1 MMGGGTT
8 MLGIGSLMMLLVFGL
23 PVLLI
28 GGGVVGLA
36 ALLKRPTTPVAIAP
50 MQGVPASAPATTFA
64 RYCSHCGQ
72 GLQAEWMHCPR
83 CGAPIETERSV

>member
-1 MMGGGTT
+1 MGGGVM

-28 GGGVVGLA
+28 GAVVVGLA
-36 ALLKRPTTPVAIAP
+36 ALLKRPATP
-50 MQGVPASAPATTFA
+50 MASAPVQGAPTSAPAASSA

-72 GLQAEWMHCPR
+72 GLQAEWTHCPR
-83 CGAPIETERSV
+83 CGAPAQAK